1 MTVGRWPLITAD
13 WNFWP
18 DGVRGERAFAEA
30 RRLGFSGMELG
41 IYAADEDLVPQ
52 QIREILRWEQAYAL
66 PVPAVLYSLPPKRWA
81 TGCLTSAD
89 ASVRRRVIDDAR
101 AIASRIKEIGAEIL
115 GIWLGG
121 DRLLPIEDYPRAWR
135 SMVSG
140 VQEIAAAAAE
150 VGLRVALEYKPGEVI
165 GNADAFL
172 RLADAVNAANFGL
185 LLDTGHAIYGR
196 EHLTAILRMC
206 GPRLV
211 HLHLDDNYG
220 DADRDLPPG
229 AVHNFEPFFRALR
242 EVEYRGRLSLDLY
255 YGVAEEGLTGVE
267 ACLQSKAYIESV
279 LSRLAPA

>member
-1 MTVGRWPLITAD
+1 MTASLWPLITAD

-30 RRLGFSGMELG
+30 RRLGFSGIELG
-41 IYAADEDLVPQ
+41 VYAADEDLAPA
-52 QIREILRWEQAYAL
+52 QIREIQRWQQTHGL

-81 TGCLTSAD
+81 TGCLTSRD
-89 ASVRRRVIDDAR
+89 AAVRRRVIDDAR
-101 AIASRIKEIGAEIL
+101 AIAARLKDIGAEIL

-121 DRLLPIEDYPRAWR
+121 DRLLLVEDYPEAWR
-135 SMVSG
+135 SMIGG
-140 VQEIAAAAAE
+140 VREIADAAADA
-150 VGLRVALEYKPGEVI
+150 GLRVALEYKPGEVV

-172 RLADAVNAANFGL
+172 RLVDAVNADNLGL

-196 EHLTAILRMC
+196 EHLTAVLKMC

-229 AVHNFEPFFRALR
+229 SVHNFEPFFRTLR
-242 EVEYRGRLSLDLY
+242 EVGYGGRLSLDLY
-255 YGVAEEGLTGVE
+255 YAVAEEGFTGVD
-267 ACLQSKAYIESV
+267 ACRQSKAYIESV
-279 LSRLAPA
+279 LARLTSP